1 MLDLH
6 SINFVWP
13 RLLWLLCLLPV
24 LALIYARMIR
34 RPRAGQISLAHL
46 QVGAAPAP
54 RGFAGLYRHGPA
66 LIILLGLGCLMVAIA
81 RPRAIVLLPA
91 RMDTVMLAIDSSGS
105 MRAADILPSRIEAA
119 QTAARAFV
127 EALPSRVKLGVV
139 SLAGSAAVVQG
150 PTDSRDD
157 LFKAIDGLALQR
169 GSALGSGI
177 VVALATLLPAAGLD
191 VPKLIYGE
199 GTSGPANTGAA
210 LPMPGQPAP
219 AQPQAQMKAEPG
231 SNTSAVIVLLSDG
244 QSNFGPDVV
253 KMAGIAAD
261 LGVRVYTVG
270 LGSPE
275 GVVLK
280 AQGMSMRVRL
290 DEDTL
295 KKVAEVTRAEYFR
308 ASTEKDLVK
317 IYKNLGSRIALQKH
331 QQAEMTAAVA
341 FLGIVLVILAAFLSF
356 SRQGRVV

>member
-1 MLDLH
+1 
-6 SINFVWP
+6 
-13 RLLWLLCLLPV
+13 
-24 LALIYARMIR
+24 
-34 RPRAGQISLAHL
+34 
-46 QVGAAPAP
+46 
-54 RGFAGLYRHGPA
+54 
-66 LIILLGLGCLMVAIA
+66 
-81 RPRAIVLLPA
+81 
-91 RMDTVMLAIDSSGS
+91 
-105 MRAADILPSRIEAA
+105 
-119 QTAARAFV
+119 
-127 EALPSRVKLGVV
+127 
-139 SLAGSAAVVQG
+139 VVQG

-210 LPMPGQPAP
+210 LPMPGQPP
-219 AQPQAQMKAEPG
+219 TAQPQAQMKAEPG
-231 SNTSAVIVLLSDG
+231 SNASAVIVLLSDG

-295 KKVAEVTRAEYFR
+295 KKVAEVTQAEYFR

-317 IYKNLGSRIALQKH
+317 IYKNLGTRIALQKH
-331 QQAEMTAAVA
+331 QQAELTAAVA
-341 FLGIVLVILAAFLSF
+341 LLGIVLVILAAFLSF

>member
-1 MLDLH
+1 MLELQ

-13 RLLWLLCLLPV
+13 RLLWALCLLPV
-24 LALIYARMIR
+24 FGLVYARMIR
-34 RPRAGQISLAHL
+34 RPRAGQFSLAHL
-46 QVGAAPAP
+46 QVGAAPVP
-54 RGFAGLYRHGPA
+54 RGFAGVYRHGPA
-66 LIILLGLGCLMVAIA
+66 LVILLGLGFLMVAIA
-81 RPRAIVLLPA
+81 RPRATGRLPPA
-91 RMDTVMLAIDSSGS
+91 MDTVMLAIDSSGS

-157 LFKAIDGLALQR
+157 LFKAIDGLTLQH

-191 VPKLIYGE
+191 VPKLIDGE
-199 GTSGPANTGAA
+199 DSPGPV
-210 LPMPGQPAP
+210 
-219 AQPQAQMKAEPG
+219 QPQAQMKAEPG
-231 SNTSAVIVLLSDG
+231 SNASAVIVLLSDG

-253 KMAGIAAD
+253 KMAGIAAH

-270 LGSPE
+270 LGTPE

-295 KKVAEVTRAEYFR
+295 KKVAEVTQAEYFR
-308 ASTEKDLVK
+308 ASTSSDLVK
-317 IYKNLGSRIALQKH
+317 IYKSLGTRIALQKH
-331 QQAEMTAAVA
+331 QQAELTAAVA
-341 FLGIVLVILAAFLSF
+341 LLGIVLGMFAALLSF